1 MALQIRRGTDT
12 QRQTIRFNAGELVY
26 TTDYKDLF
34 VGDGST
40 DGGIRIAPIKSL
52 NGLTGSAATGALT
65 ITTDNVAAGATNKYY
80 SSTQARIDAGA
91 ALVAGNVGNT
101 GISFTYNTGANSI
114 TAVVTAGGYSLPT
127 AAPTE
132 LGGVKI
138 SQGGLAIDGAGLLS
152 VITPVAAGVAG
163 QLTYYTGVNAVA
175 ASGTGLTWKT
185 TSVQI
190 GEIGGELSVAGLV
203 DATRLQL
210 SRDLTKGGLFIA
222 TQNNGLSEN
231 DTFSIST
238 AHTSATDPVSMNLY
252 RSRGTIASAASV
264 QTNDEIF
271 NIRFIGITP
280 GAPAGGGLVA
290 QIGAKVTGTVSTG
303 ITPGQLVVTVQNQA
317 GALVEGLTVSATAV
331 TAKSPLA
338 LSGYA
343 NSAARDAAITAP
355 VGGMIV
361 YLQDSGVFCGYNA
374 FSGSWVVLG

>member
-152 VITPVAAGVAG
+152 VVTPVSPGVAG
-163 QLTYYTGVNAVA
+163 HLAYYTGVNAVDNT
-175 ASGTGLTWKT
+175 GTGLTWST
-185 TSVQI
+185 TQVQLP
-190 GEIGGELSVAGLV
+190 GLVGGELRVVGLV
-203 DATRLQL
+203 DADKLIL
-210 SRDLTKGGLFIA
+210 SRNLTNGGLFIA

-238 AHTSATDPVSMNLY
+238 AHSSATDPIAMNLY
-252 RSRGTIASAASV
+252 RARGTIASPTNI
-264 QTNDEIF
+264 QTNDEVF

-303 ITPGQLVVTVQNQA
+303 ITPGQLVVTVQNAA

-331 TAKSPLA
+331 KAVSPLQ
-338 LSGYA
+338 LPSYA
-343 NSAARDAAITAP
+343 NGTARDAAITSPAA
-355 VGGMIV
+355 GMM
-361 YLQDSGVFCGYNA
+361 VFLADVSKFSGYNGA
-374 FSGSWVVLG
+374 GWDNLN